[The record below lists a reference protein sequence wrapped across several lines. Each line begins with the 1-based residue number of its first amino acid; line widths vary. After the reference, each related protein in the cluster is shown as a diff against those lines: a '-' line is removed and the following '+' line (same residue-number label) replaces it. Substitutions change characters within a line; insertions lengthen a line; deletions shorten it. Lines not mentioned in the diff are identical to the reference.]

1 MPTEWPSEDGPQ
13 SQRLHQMES
22 SIEAINSRIAR
33 IAIAL
38 GVSLKSED
46 EVTRVIRQPEGQALL
61 HERLGTPERRE
72 AFSESAGP
80 DRRVANMREELRGP
94 LVLRYGVETR
104 FLEEVGVTA
113 TRQILVQAEAH
124 MVRAG
129 FKPGADGV
137 NLDRLFKER

>member
-1 MPTEWPSEDGPQ
+1 MPTDWPSEDGPQ
-13 SQRLHQMES
+13 SLRLLQMES
-22 SIEAINSRIAR
+22 SIEAINTRIAR
-33 IAIAL
+33 VAIAL

-46 EVTRVIRQPEGQALL
+46 EVMRVISQPPGQALL
-61 HERLGTPERRE
+61 HERRSTPERRE
-72 AFSESAGP
+72 ASRASTGP
-80 DRRVANMREELRGP
+80 DRRVAHMREELRGL

-104 FLEEVGVTA
+104 FVEEVGATA

-137 NLDRLFKER
+137 NLDRLFKES